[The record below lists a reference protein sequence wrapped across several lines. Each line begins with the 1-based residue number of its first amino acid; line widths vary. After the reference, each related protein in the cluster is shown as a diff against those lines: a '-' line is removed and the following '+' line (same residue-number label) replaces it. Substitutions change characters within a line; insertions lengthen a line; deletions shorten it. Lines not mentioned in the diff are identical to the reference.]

1 LGTPPKCTERPSKST
16 VLALFTEKPLKALKN
31 SSGLRKEIK
40 ISKVFHQKGIPVLVS
55 PLLLRQRSL
64 GQVDLVRLTKI
75 HQAWRLE
82 VLEVKM
88 SPPQEVFKKK
98 NQFSRLQ
105 KSAHFLAQLF
115 KAEVSLKIE

>member
-1 LGTPPKCTERPSKST
+1 
-16 VLALFTEKPLKALKN
+16 
-31 SSGLRKEIK
+31 
-40 ISKVFHQKGIPVLVS
+40 
-55 PLLLRQRSL
+55 
-64 GQVDLVRLTKI
+64 VRLTKI